1 MAAASRP
8 IDARPAGSP
17 GSASGGS
24 DLLGPGLRV
33 LQRHLWVYRRTWRG
47 SIFSSFLNPVLFM
60 IAMGFGVGSLI
71 GQGGSSTGAAGAVI
85 PAGLTYLA
93 FIAPGLMAGSA
104 MQTATFES
112 SFPIS
117 GRIMWRRNYEAML
130 ATPLRVWDVLVG
142 EFGWIG
148 FRLLTTATAF
158 LIVMTVFGVPR
169 GPSAILAVPAAMLT
183 GFAFSPLM
191 IYIASRVTGDPAAV
205 FSTIFRFVIMPL
217 FLFSG
222 TFFPIERLP
231 QVLQVVAWA
240 TPLYNGV
247 ALTRALIL
255 DVADPIV
262 SLAHVGV
269 LLVYAGVGLVLARRG
284 LQARL
289 VK

>member
-1 MAAASRP
+1 MAVASGP
-8 IDARPAGSP
+8 IEGRSGRLPAG
-17 GSASGGS
+17 GAAGGAGG
-24 DLLGPGLRV
+24 LLAPGLRV

-47 SIFSSFLNPVLFM
+47 SIFTSFLNPVLFM

-71 GQGGSSTGAAGAVI
+71 GPDGGAGAVI

-117 GRIMWRRNYEAML
+117 ARIMWWRNYEAML
-130 ATPLRVWDVLVG
+130 ATPLRTWDLLVG
-142 EFGWIG
+142 EVGWIG
-148 FRLLTTATAF
+148 FRLLTTAAAF
-158 LIVMTVFGVPR
+158 LAVMFVFGIPR

-191 IYIASRVTGDPAAV
+191 IFVASRITGDPAQIY
-205 FSTIFRFVIMPL
+205 STIFRFVIMPL
-217 FLFSG
+217 YLFSG

-231 QVLQVVAWA
+231 EILQVVAWA

-247 ALTRALIL
+247 ALTRDLVLGMAE
-255 DVADPIV
+255 PPV
-262 SLAHVGV
+262 SLAHLGV
-269 LLVYAGVGLVLARRG
+269 LLAYVAVGLFLARRG
-284 LQARL
+284 LYRRL
-289 VK
+289 VV

>member
-1 MAAASRP
+1 MAVASRP
-8 IDARPAGSP
+8 VERRPVGDGRGQGP
-17 GSASGGS
+17 GPFA
-24 DLLGPGLRV
+24 PGLRV

-71 GQGGSSTGAAGAVI
+71 GPGTSGSGSAGAVI

-117 GRIMWRRNYEAML
+117 ARIMWQRNYEAML
-130 ATPLRVWDVLVG
+130 ATPLRTWDVLVG

-158 LIVMTVFGVPR
+158 LIVMTIFGVPR

-183 GFAFSPLM
+183 GFAFSPLLV
-191 IYIASRVTGDPAAV
+191 YIASRTKGDPPATY
-205 FSTIFRFVIMPL
+205 STIFRFVIMPL
-217 FLFSG
+217 YLFSG

-231 QVLQVVAWA
+231 EALQIVAWA

-247 ALTRALIL
+247 ALTRDLTLATAEPL
-255 DVADPIV
+255 P

-269 LLVYAGVGLVLARRG
+269 LLLYAGVGFTLARRG
-284 LQARL
+284 LTARL
-289 VK
+289 VT

>member
-1 MAAASRP
+1 MAVASRP
-8 IDARPAGSP
+8 IDSRPAGP
-17 GSASGGS
+17 GSGPTA
-24 DLLGPGLRV
+24 GPGLFEPGVRV

-71 GQGGSSTGAAGAVI
+71 GSGSSGSAGAVI

-93 FIAPGLMAGSA
+93 FIAPGLMAGGA

-117 GRIMWRRNYEAML
+117 ARILWRRNYEAML
-130 ATPLRVWDVLVG
+130 ATPLRTWDLLVG

-158 LIVMTVFGVPR
+158 LIVMTIFGVPR
-169 GPSAILAVPAAMLT
+169 GASAVLAVPAAMLT
-183 GFAFSPLM
+183 GFAFSPIM
-191 IYIASRVTGDPAAV
+191 IFIASRITGDPAAT
-205 FSTIFRFVIMPL
+205 FSMIFRFVIMPL
-217 FLFSG
+217 YLFSG

-231 QVLQVVAWA
+231 QLLQVVAWA

-247 ALTRALIL
+247 ALTRDLTLA
-255 DVADPIV
+255 VAQPLP
-262 SLAHVGV
+262 SLAHIGV
-269 LLVYAGVGLVLARRG
+269 LLLYAGVGLVLARRG
-284 LQARL
+284 LTARL

>member
-1 MAAASRP
+1 MAVATGP
-8 IDARPAGSP
+8 IDQRGIPTPGGGASAG
-17 GSASGGS
+17 AGG
-24 DLLGPGLRV
+24 LIGPGLRI

-47 SIFSSFLNPVLFM
+47 SIFTSFLNPVLFM

-71 GQGGSSTGAAGAVI
+71 GPGGGAGVVI

-93 FIAPGLMAGSA
+93 FIAPGLMAGGA

-117 GRIMWRRNYEAML
+117 ARIMWWRNYEAML
-130 ATPLRVWDVLVG
+130 ATPLRTWDLLVG

-158 LIVMTVFGVPR
+158 LIVMFIFGIPS
-169 GPSAILAVPAAMLT
+169 GPLAILAIPAAMLT
-183 GFAFSPLM
+183 GFAFSPIM
-191 IYIASRVTGDPAAV
+191 ISIAARITGDPAATY
-205 FSTIFRFVIMPL
+205 SMIFRFVIMPL

-231 QVLQVVAWA
+231 EVLQVVAWV

-247 ALTRALIL
+247 ALTRDLVL
-255 DVADPIV
+255 GLADPLI
-262 SLAHVGV
+262 SLAHLAI
-269 LLVYAGVGLVLARRG
+269 LLVYASIGLYLARRN
-284 LQARL
+284 LYRRM
-289 VK
+289 VV

>member
-1 MAAASRP
+1 MAVASRP
-8 IDARPAGSP
+8 ADGRSAGGP
-17 GSASGGS
+17 GGESGGPG
-24 DLLGPGLRV
+24 LFAPGLRV

-47 SIFSSFLNPVLFM
+47 SIFSSFLNPILFM

-71 GQGGSSTGAAGAVI
+71 GSGSGGAAGAVI

-93 FIAPGLMAGSA
+93 FLAPGLMAGGA

-117 GRIMWRRNYEAML
+117 ARILWRRNYEAML
-130 ATPLRVWDVLVG
+130 ATPLRAWDVLVG

-148 FRLLTTATAF
+148 FRLLTTTTAF
-158 LIVMTVFGVPR
+158 LVVMTIFGIPR

-183 GFAFSPLM
+183 GFAFSPIM
-191 IYIASRVTGDPAAV
+191 IFVASRISGDPAAS
-205 FSTIFRFVIMPL
+205 FSMIFRFVIMPL

-231 QVLQVVAWA
+231 EALQLLAWA

-247 ALTRALIL
+247 ALTRDLTLA
-255 DVADPIV
+255 VAEPLT
-262 SLAHVGV
+262 SLAHVTI
-269 LLVYAGVGLVLARRG
+269 LALYAGVGLVLARRG
-284 LQARL
+284 LTARL

>member
-1 MAAASRP
+1 MAVTTRPLVGRPVGDPGAS
-8 IDARPAGSP
+8 
-17 GSASGGS
+17 SGGP
-24 DLLGPGLRV
+24 GPFAPGLRV

-47 SIFSSFLNPVLFM
+47 SIFSSFLNPILFM

-71 GQGGSSTGAAGAVI
+71 GPGSGGAAGAII

-93 FIAPGLMAGSA
+93 FLAPGLMAGGA

-117 GRIMWRRNYEAML
+117 ARILWRRNYEAML
-130 ATPLRVWDVLVG
+130 ATPLRAWDVLVG

-158 LIVMTVFGVPR
+158 LVVMTIFGIPR

-183 GFAFSPLM
+183 GFAFSPIM
-191 IYIASRVTGDPAAV
+191 IFVASRITGDPAAT
-205 FSTIFRFVIMPL
+205 FSMIFRFVIMPL

-231 QVLQVVAWA
+231 EVLQLLAWA

-247 ALTRALIL
+247 ALTRDLTLA
-255 DVADPIV
+255 VAEPLT
-262 SLAHVGV
+262 SLAHLAV
-269 LLVYAGVGLVLARRG
+269 LLLYAGVGLVLARRG
-284 LQARL
+284 LTARL